1 MFRWERVAVIAG
13 FVMRQVGPL
22 LRGNRVARANLT
34 AAFPEKSKAD
44 IDQILRGVWTH
55 FGRMPVEM
63 ASIDLLW
70 DYDLDRDRRGRI
82 LVDQTT
88 RERLLRLRQQG
99 GPVLC
104 FGAHLGNWELLAVA
118 MAALGFDSAAVYRS
132 PPSMML
138 ADELLRLREPVMGKL
153 ISAGRVAALEIDRE
167 LRQSHFVGM
176 LVDEHAPNGAGVEF
190 FGRRCLARP
199 TIARFARLF
208 DCPIHGGRVIRLP
221 NDQFKFE
228 LTDAVEPVRDKAGK
242 IDIAMTMQDITS
254 IIESWIRETP
264 EQWLWMQRR
273 WR

>member
-1 MFRWERVAVIAG
+1 
-13 FVMRQVGPL
+13 MRQVGPL

-34 AAFPEKSKAD
+34 AAFPEKSRAD

-118 MAALGFDSAAVYRS
+118 MAALGFIPR
-132 PPSMML
+132 PSTDRRVLRCSLMSFY
-138 ADELLRLREPVMGKL
+138 AFANLLWG
-153 ISAGRVAALEIDRE
+153 S
-167 LRQSHFVGM
+167 
-176 LVDEHAPNGAGVEF
+176 
-190 FGRRCLARP
+190 
-199 TIARFARLF
+199 
-208 DCPIHGGRVIRLP
+208 
-221 NDQFKFE
+221 
-228 LTDAVEPVRDKAGK
+228 
-242 IDIAMTMQDITS
+242 
-254 IIESWIRETP
+254 
-264 EQWLWMQRR
+264 
-273 WR
+273 